1 MQPVHLH
8 RVNAEANMARFYHI
22 DIAPTL
28 FGEVSVLRSWGRIGT
43 HGRTSIETCVTPE
56 EAESAASRARVKRSG
71 AATSRNF
78 GCAWLTYQAE
88 ISQALLC
95 SLPSSSAPASTA
107 IRS

>member
-43 HGRTSIETCVTPE
+43 HGRTSVETCATPV
-56 EAESAASRARVKRSG
+56 EAETAADRTLRQKVQRGYVAVFRMSMAD
-71 AATSRNF
+71 
-78 GCAWLTYQAE
+78 
-88 ISQALLC
+88 
-95 SLPSSSAPASTA
+95 LPL
-107 IRS
+107 

>member
-22 DIAPTL
+22 DVAPTL

-56 EAESAASRARVKRSG
+56 KAESAASRTLRQKVRRGYVAKLMDAQG
-71 AATSRNF
+71 
-78 GCAWLTYQAE
+78 
-88 ISQALLC
+88 
-95 SLPSSSAPASTA
+95 
-107 IRS
+107 

>member
-8 RVNAEANMARFYHI
+8 RVKAEANMARFYHI

-56 EAESAASRARVKRSG
+56 EAESVASRTLRQKVRRGYVAKFWMRM
-71 AATSRNF
+71 AD
-78 GCAWLTYQAE
+78 
-88 ISQALLC
+88 
-95 SLPSSSAPASTA
+95 LPG
-107 IRS
+107 

>member
-43 HGRTSIETCVTPE
+43 HGRTSVETCATPE
-56 EAESAASRARVKRSG
+56 EAEMSASRTLRKKALRGYV
-71 AATSRNF
+71 AALWMRM
-78 GCAWLTYQAE
+78 AD
-88 ISQALLC
+88 
-95 SLPSSSAPASTA
+95 LPG
-107 IRS
+107 